1 MEMSILVVPY
11 RLGHERDGTGLGPQR
26 LSDALI
32 FGGFFALGLAYL
44 VARVSWRRF
53 RPATTT

>member
-1 MEMSILVVPY
+1 MELSILVVPY
-11 RLGHERDGTGLGPQR
+11 RLGLESDSTGLGPQR
-26 LSDALI
+26 LLDALN

-44 VARVSWRRF
+44 VARVSWRGF